1 MLVKIKTLNFVCCL
15 VFVTFLLNSSY
26 CYGDKV
32 DGPYNLLQ
40 HLKNIPKP
48 KPNKVK
54 SIVPKTVNKVKAKAV
69 EKVKVHKFVQK
80 RLDVVAEQSI
90 ESTKITF
97 PWDEAVNMASY
108 IKNNHLYVI
117 FDKKIPVNV
126 KLLNNYINQ
135 NVVEHALI
143 DNFYT
148 YDIGKDTTCIVFKL
162 IEKNKQNNKYF
173 LVYKDHNSVI
183 IKIFPQKIKP
193 KIINFVSK
201 PFDVSTAK
209 IEFDIENLGEAKIIS
224 FIDPMNGDKTTV
236 LAIKNYQYTI
246 KNDFYFV
253 DLDIISTVQGIA
265 ISEKSDGLVF
275 NKNNNLF
282 WIISKSGLN
291 LSSKYNSSIGNSI
304 FQTPGFSRL
313 DEFKDNDGILTLK
326 PYKKDFGKYVETA
339 KILQKEIYSSSV
351 DSQYKLRINLALLN
365 LANGFYPES
374 KAQLRYAIIN
384 NSLLKNKFDF
394 LLIYAASEFMN
405 GNYKYAEE
413 IINKIDISSVP
424 TKNLG
429 EIRFWQ
435 DIINLSNEKDRNL
448 NSSLVEIFSKSNDTF
463 LNYYSDNILI
473 KLKLIE
479 LKFLIKNS
487 YFNAAQ
493 NTITELSGFKLEGEN
508 KAEMYYETANLQ
520 RLILNQK
527 GELKFLNKCKIIPNS
542 VYYSSKCDFDLIN
555 YELKNKIINID
566 AATNKLQMLDFKI
579 RNSDIEIKVLDRI
592 AELYLKKGDYINS
605 LLTWRVIHKYFS
617 NEIEALV
624 ARENMTKIFTDI
636 FLTKIGKK
644 YSAFQEVVI
653 FDEFSDLNPIGSEG
667 DKIALKLSDNLI
679 QLDLLERAAS
689 ILKHQYKYRLSG
701 YQKDIVL
708 NKLLSVYLEL
718 NRPKEVLRY
727 LNNMESTNNLSD
739 RIKISRIQLYAKAL
753 SEVKEYDKAIEMLK
767 GDLSNPA
774 DVIRANIYWRQKNWN
789 DFNDNSEP
797 YIYLLMNNNQ
807 TLVQSDAEKILKQA
821 ISYSFLDRKRLL
833 LNLYNNFKERLAINH
848 KKELNIIHLL
858 VRLQFNKNKGS
869 KIINAQDVQR
879 MVNDVYNQI
888 ND

>member
-1 MLVKIKTLNFVCCL
+1 MKIKTLNFVCCL

-48 KPNKVK
+48 KPKPNKVK
-54 SIVPKTVNKVKAKAV
+54 SIVPKTVNKAKAV
-69 EKVKVHKFVQK
+69 EKAKVHKFVQK
-80 RLDVVAEQSI
+80 RLDVIAEQSI

-117 FDKKIPVNV
+117 FDKKIPVNI
-126 KLLNNYINQ
+126 KLLNSYINKSII
-135 NVVEHALI
+135 EHALI

-148 YDIGKDTTCIVFKL
+148 YDIEKDTTCIVFKL
-162 IEKNKQNNKYF
+162 VEGNKNNNKYF

-193 KIINFVSK
+193 KIIDFVSK
-201 PFDVSTAK
+201 PFDVPTAK

-224 FIDPMNGDKTTV
+224 FVDPMNGEKTTV

-246 KNDFYFV
+246 TNDFYFV
-253 DLDIISTVQGIA
+253 DFDIISTIQGIA

-282 WIISKSGLN
+282 WIVSKLGLN

-313 DEFKDNDGILTLK
+313 DEFKDNKGILTLE
-326 PYKKDFGKYVETA
+326 PYKKDFGGYVETA
-339 KILQKEIYSSSV
+339 NVLQKEIYSSSV
-351 DSQYKLRINLALLN
+351 DSLYNFRINLALLN

-374 KAQLRYAIIN
+374 KAQLEYAKIN
-384 NSLLKNKFDF
+384 NLLLKNKFDF

-405 GNYKYAEE
+405 GDYKHAEE
-413 IINKIDISSVP
+413 VINKIDISSVP
-424 TKNLG
+424 TKNL
-429 EIRFWQ
+429 EEVRFWQ

-448 NSSLVEIFSKSNDTF
+448 NNSLIEVFSKSNNTF
-463 LNYYSDNILI
+463 LKGYSDNILI

-493 NTITELSGFKLEGEN
+493 TTIKELGSLKLKGEN
-508 KAEMYYETANLQ
+508 EAEMYYEAANLQ
-520 RLILNQK
+520 RLISNPK
-527 GELKFLNKCKIIPNS
+527 GELKFLNKCSIVSNS
-542 VYYSSKCDFDLIN
+542 LYYSSKCEFDFIN
-555 YELKNKIINID
+555 YELNNKIINID
-566 AATNKLQMLDFKI
+566 AAINKLQILDFKI
-579 RNSDIEIKVLDRI
+579 RNSDMEIKVLDRI
-592 AELYLKKGDYINS
+592 AELYLKEEDYINS
-605 LLTWRVIHKYFS
+605 LLTWRTIHHYFS
-617 NEIEALV
+617 SKIEALV
-624 ARENMTKIFTDI
+624 ARENMTKVFTKI
-636 FLTKIGKK
+636 FLTKIEKK
-644 YSAFQEVVI
+644 YSAFQKVAI
-653 FDEFSDLNPIGSEG
+653 FDEFSDLNPIGNEG
-667 DKIALKLSDNLI
+667 DRIALKLSDYLI
-679 QLDLLERAAS
+679 ELDLLERAAS

-701 YQKDIVL
+701 YQKDVVL

-718 NRPKEVLRY
+718 NNPKEVLPY
-727 LNNMESTNNLSD
+727 FNMEATNNLSNQ
-739 RIKISRIQLYAKAL
+739 IKISRLQLFARAL
-753 SEVKEYDKAIEMLK
+753 SEVKEYDKAIEILK
-767 GDLSNPA
+767 GDLSNPS
-774 DVIRANIYWRQKNWN
+774 DVIRANVYWQQKNWN

-797 YIYLLMNNNQ
+797 YIYSLMNNNQ
-807 TLVQSDAEKILKQA
+807 SLTKSDAEKILKQS
-821 ISYSFLDRKRLL
+821 ISYSFLGRKRLL
-833 LNLYNNFKERLAINH
+833 LNLYNNFKERLAIDH
-848 KKELNIIHLL
+848 KKELDIIHLL

-869 KIINAQDVQR
+869 KIINTQDVQS